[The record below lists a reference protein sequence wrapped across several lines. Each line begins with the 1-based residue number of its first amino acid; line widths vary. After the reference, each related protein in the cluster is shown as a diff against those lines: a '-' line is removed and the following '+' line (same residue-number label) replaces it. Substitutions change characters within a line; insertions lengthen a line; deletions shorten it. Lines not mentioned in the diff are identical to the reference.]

1 MKFFSDRFHPPQIT
15 PRIPY
20 QRNKEEIRTAREELI
35 QGSSDDYFPRVNAD
49 RQDTGS
55 LSSLNSPDLPQD
67 VRYPRQS
74 SESTLDD
81 LGSLGDSSPA
91 SSASTPRQYD
101 HLANFVVQE
110 ELIEGHELLQTPSG
124 QSTPT
129 ASGGHPKPI
138 LKQSLTSF
146 LAEKRSSLHDILST
160 GPDSGTRQ
168 ARRVS
173 FASRDEFSPS
183 VVPSQSKRSAPPVS
197 ELEASTTT
205 EQRLRGITRALFFEL
220 ERKLKVDT
228 PTPSDPSSSSSV
240 SGREPEPSV
249 DFVQVV
255 PWNDQWD
262 RSGRGPSGSG
272 SLQQIKTQV
281 FSWCNQHAGDSYDG
295 GPRQM
300 VELCALP
307 VELQD
312 LILEFER
319 NRVEHTHGYGK
330 GNRRIVHVDVS
341 RVLNPS

>member
-1 MKFFSDRFHPPQIT
+1 VH
-15 PRIPY
+15 
-20 QRNKEEIRTAREELI
+20 
-35 QGSSDDYFPRVNAD
+35 AD
-49 RQDTGS
+49 REDTGT
-55 LSSLNSPDLPQD
+55 LSSLNSPDIPHD

-81 LGSLGDSSPA
+81 LGSLGDSSPT

-101 HLANFVVQE
+101 HLANLVVQE
-110 ELIEGHELLQTPSG
+110 ELIEGHELLRTPSA

-138 LKQSLTSF
+138 LKQSFTSL
-146 LAEKRSSLHDILST
+146 LAEKRSSLHEILST
-160 GPDSGTRQ
+160 GSDSGTRQ

-173 FASRDEFSPS
+173 FAARDEFSPS
-183 VVPSQSKRSAPPVS
+183 VVPAQSECSATPVP
-197 ELEASTTT
+197 ELEDSTTA
-205 EQRLRGITRALFFEL
+205 EQRLRGITRMFFFEL

-228 PTPSDPSSSSSV
+228 PTPSNNRNHFPSSSSSAS
-240 SGREPEPSV
+240 SGEPEPSV

-272 SLQQIKTQV
+272 SLQQIKTRV

-300 VELCALP
+300 VELRALP

-319 NRVEHTHGYGK
+319 NRVERIHDRGK
-330 GNRRIVHVDVS
+330 RSRRIVHLDVS